1 MLFCFFLLVIPM
13 PILYNVMSIEN
24 FHCLFLKRAYLYL
37 IAFGIC
43 NVAGVLSLRFGC
55 WSHLTID
62 TLLQRIHN
70 GVDYTDFLDVWCV
83 GITVFNRKLAL
94 LC

>member
-1 MLFCFFLLVIPM
+1 MLFCFSVGNFKYHCLR
-13 PILYNVMSIEN
+13 NVMSIEN

-83 GITVFNRKLAL
+83 GIAVFNRKLAL